1 MKKTV
6 YLYDPITLAPI
17 AAYDAQESPLEPGVF
32 ITPVYSVDTPP
43 PVAGPNQ
50 RIFFDGSSGWL
61 VKDLPVPTAAEQ
73 LEASVAQLRLAVRQ
87 HMTAV
92 AKASPERF
100 NSISEAKSFTGID
113 NPYRAVSEAFT
124 IWAAQV
130 QTSANRT
137 LDAVLAG
144 EATLP
149 ELSALIASLPVWV
162 HP

>member
-50 RIFFDGSSGWL
+50 RIFFDGVSGWV
-61 VKDLPVPTAAEQ
+61 VKDLPVPTEAEQ
-73 LEASVAQLRLAVRQ
+73 LEAQVASYRLAVRQ
-87 HMTAV
+87 HMSAV
-92 AKASPERF
+92 AKASPEHF

-130 QTSANRT
+130 QTSANVT
-137 LDAVLAG
+137 LDAVLNG
-144 EATLP
+144 EAPLP
-149 ELSALIASLPVWV
+149 ALDTLIASLPVWV

>member
-6 YLYDPITLAPI
+6 YLYDPITLAPT

-32 ITPVYSVDTPP
+32 ITPIYSVDTPP
-43 PVAGPNQ
+43 PAAGPNQ
-50 RIFFDGSSGWL
+50 RVFFDGVSGWVL
-61 VKDLPVPTAAEQ
+61 KDLPVPTAAEQ

-87 HMTAV
+87 HMSAV

-113 NPYRAVSEAFT
+113 NPFRVVSEAFT
-124 IWAAQV
+124 IWAADV
-130 QTSANRT
+130 QTSANAT

-144 EATLP
+144 EAPLP
-149 ELSALIASLPVWV
+149 ALSDLIASLPAWV